1 MTLDA
6 TLIWIGAIATVLLI
20 TYIDGLF

>member
-6 TLIWIGAIATVLLI
+6 TLIWLGAMATMLLI